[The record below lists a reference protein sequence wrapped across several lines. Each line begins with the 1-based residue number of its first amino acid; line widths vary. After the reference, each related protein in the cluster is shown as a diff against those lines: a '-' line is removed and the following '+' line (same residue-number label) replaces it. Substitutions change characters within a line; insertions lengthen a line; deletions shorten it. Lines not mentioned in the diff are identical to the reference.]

1 MMDKTMDK
9 TMGKIKTVKK
19 ISALLIAFAGVY
31 LIGCSGIK
39 NVPEE
44 DDILS
49 DLLDNYQ
56 SKTIECAESVEIVRS
71 QLFEDDK
78 KWTADIVISAVD
90 DYADMS
96 SEITVVYDYFDDQGW
111 IINKEETL
119 NPAFA
124 VNKMHSGMNE
134 SDMKELLFV
143 WAGDGIKYADSYFNS
158 ESGLMYIDYEQNL
171 QESSFFDSSYTGQ
184 LICQYYDT
192 DTGWRIIDDHQNGK
206 EYSLRIQNVL
216 GKYEGSYDGGV
227 SSFSGDYVFEIK
239 EISPDGKSLIFSG
252 YSDDGDVKR
261 SVQSAGKQVIMY
273 QNKDYHAEF
282 EKYTYD
288 EKRNAI
294 NASYK
299 ITDLEVPLDN
309 EELAFR
315 TSINNGKEYPTLE
328 ITGWSFFCQ
337 EYMKN
342 YMQIGFD
349 FEQRPKYIFFKPAF
363 CTSKYTKKPTD
374 SYRLLSFLAI

>member
-1 MMDKTMDK
+1 MMDK

-216 GKYEGSYDGGV
+216 GKYEGSYDGRV
-227 SSFSGDYVFEIK
+227 SSFGGDYVFEIK

-261 SVQSAGKQVIMY
+261 SVRSAGKQVIMY

-328 ITGWSFFCQ
+328 ITGWSFWQPGVYEELYADWF
-337 EYMKN
+337 
-342 YMQIGFD
+342 
-349 FEQRPKYIFFKPAF
+349 
-363 CTSKYTKKPTD
+363 
-374 SYRLLSFLAI
+374 